1 MWKYRA
7 YCNFVDR
14 VVQEPTHPWPSAFS
28 SNIVSKYPD
37 DENPPINITPL
48 PSGDGAIA
56 RLPILLGN
64 SGPVD
69 KCLSN

>member
-1 MWKYRA
+1 MFGSIHTGITMWASRL

-28 SNIVSKYPD
+28 SNIVSNFPD
-37 DENPPINITPL
+37 DYPPINITPL

-56 RLPILLGN
+56 PLI
-64 SGPVD
+64 
-69 KCLSN
+69 